1 MVPETPP
8 GDAPA
13 SPYRGTW
20 LKAGAI
26 GEGLV
31 PLVGPRGPALP
42 GVPPVQDPEAVS
54 WLSGH
59 SPVDWEAPPDVKSQ
73 VLRDAHGRLGEE

>member
-42 GVPPVQDPEAVS
+42 GVPQVQDREAPS
-54 WLSGH
+54 RLSGQ
-59 SPVDWEAPPDVKSQ
+59 SPVAWEAPPGVKGQ
-73 VLRDAHGRLGEE
+73 VLGDARGRLGVE